1 MKNPFAKISFTKKLY
16 GGFIGLALV
25 VIVLFSAVNYI
36 TQRNNLFET
45 GKQVLQEQIEL
56 YADNLNLYVET
67 KVDNLKDNL
76 TIFNDY
82 LERSGEPQIIGETLY
97 IGDLRVNGN
106 YEFIDRFSAEHDL
119 AATIFQKIDD
129 RIVRVSTS
137 VKTKDGERAV
147 GTAIES
153 DSPVYEACVME
164 KEPYYGKA
172 FVVDDWY
179 LTAYSPLIDREGEV
193 VGVSFVGVRILT
205 PEILEDLK
213 NYKVLG
219 DAYLFIVGKDTETFI
234 YHPTIQG
241 KSIMDYP
248 FGEDFA
254 AAEHDFVEYMW
265 PPDDPQHK
273 TTYLAEIPSLNWLLA
288 SGLNDTQVM
297 RGQDKILIRN
307 TLVLAAVAL
316 VLSVLIAFAV
326 VRNLVR
332 PLREL
337 QDAASDISNGNYDVE
352 ICYEA
357 SDEIGETMQAVCNM
371 AGQIKE
377 TIEDVQR
384 QTELA
389 EKSKAEA
396 EQALKQAEE
405 AKQQIEA
412 KNKTVMEVVER
423 SNEIV
428 DSLSSAATELSA
440 QVEQVSTGA
449 DQQRDRVA
457 QTATSIEEMS
467 ATVMEVAKNA
477 SETSEMST
485 QSRNQAEQGK
495 GKVDSTVRNVMDVQ
509 QALGKLDTVMERLNE
524 KADSISAVIDTIQDI
539 ADQTNLLALNAA
551 IEAAR
556 AGDAGRGF
564 AVVADEVRKLAER
577 TTDATK
583 EVGEHVISIQE
594 AVRETVDG
602 KRMSDEALEKTVVL
616 AQEAGEMLESI
627 VESVE
632 TANSQI
638 ASIASA
644 TEEQSSAAEEINRSM
659 EDVDRITTETTDAM
673 RESAQAVSDLAKLAE
688 DLKELMARLR

>member
-1 MKNPFAKISFTKKLY
+1 
-16 GGFIGLALV
+16 
-25 VIVLFSAVNYI
+25 
-36 TQRNNLFET
+36 
-45 GKQVLQEQIEL
+45 
-56 YADNLNLYVET
+56 
-67 KVDNLKDNL
+67 
-76 TIFNDY
+76 
-82 LERSGEPQIIGETLY
+82 
-97 IGDLRVNGN
+97 
-106 YEFIDRFSAEHDL
+106 
-119 AATIFQKIDD
+119 
-129 RIVRVSTS
+129 
-137 VKTKDGERAV
+137 
-147 GTAIES
+147 
-153 DSPVYEACVME
+153 
-164 KEPYYGKA
+164 
-172 FVVDDWY
+172 
-179 LTAYSPLIDREGEV
+179 
-193 VGVSFVGVRILT
+193 
-205 PEILEDLK
+205 
-213 NYKVLG
+213 
-219 DAYLFIVGKDTETFI
+219 
-234 YHPTIQG
+234 
-241 KSIMDYP
+241 
-248 FGEDFA
+248 
-254 AAEHDFVEYMW
+254 
-265 PPDDPQHK
+265 
-273 TTYLAEIPSLNWLLA
+273 
-288 SGLNDTQVM
+288 
-297 RGQDKILIRN
+297 
-307 TLVLAAVAL
+307 
-316 VLSVLIAFAV
+316 
-326 VRNLVR
+326 
-332 PLREL
+332 
-337 QDAASDISNGNYDVE
+337 
-352 ICYEA
+352 
-357 SDEIGETMQAVCNM
+357 
-371 AGQIKE
+371 
-377 TIEDVQR
+377 
-384 QTELA
+384 
-389 EKSKAEA
+389 
-396 EQALKQAEE
+396 
-405 AKQQIEA
+405 
-412 KNKTVMEVVER
+412 
-423 SNEIV
+423 
-428 DSLSSAATELSA
+428 
-440 QVEQVSTGA
+440 
-449 DQQRDRVA
+449 
-457 QTATSIEEMS
+457 MS